1 MMPKSYQMIFPF
13 ESLDIQHRSV
23 LTVDDIRKKLRVSVD
38 HVINLV
44 EAGELKNVNTA
55 VSELKRKQYR
65 IPIESYRD
73 FIIRRMSG
81 PARKEFLQS
90 LPRDTLLKVYHQ
102 LKELLAA

>member
-1 MMPKSYQMIFPF
+1 M
-13 ESLDIQHRSV
+13 
-23 LTVDDIRKKLRVSVD
+23 LTVDDICKKLRRSD
-38 HVINLV
+38 RHVINLIDSGQIT
-44 EAGELKNVNTA
+44 AINTS
-55 VSELKRKQYR
+55 VCQNKRRYYR